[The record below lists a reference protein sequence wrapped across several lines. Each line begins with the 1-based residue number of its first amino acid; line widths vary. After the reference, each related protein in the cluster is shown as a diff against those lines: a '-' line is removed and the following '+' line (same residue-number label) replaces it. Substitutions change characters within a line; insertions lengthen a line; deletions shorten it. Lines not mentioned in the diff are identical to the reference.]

1 MSHKEAHDAAL
12 RAFGNVT
19 RAQERF
25 YESRRMMWLDDL
37 KRDVRFAIRALFRSR
52 GFTAVAVLT
61 LAVGIGANTAIFS
74 LVNTLMLRSLPVR
87 QPEQLVE
94 MVFKYPG
101 DPRLNLSPWKHY
113 ERFRDQNHVFS
124 DLMAT
129 LPSRFQVT
137 GGGTLEPEVLAVCL

>member
-1 MSHKEAHDAAL
+1 MSHKQADDAAR
-12 RAFGNVT
+12 RALGNVT
-19 RAQERF
+19 RARGRF
-25 YESRRMMWLDDL
+25 YESHRVMWLDDL
-37 KRDVRFAIRALFRSR
+37 KRDVRFAGRALFRSR

-101 DPRLNLSPWKHY
+101 DPRLNLYPWKHY
-113 ERFRDQNHVFS
+113 EHFREQNHG
-124 DLMAT
+124 
-129 LPSRFQVT
+129 SRI
-137 GGGTLEPEVLAVCL
+137 